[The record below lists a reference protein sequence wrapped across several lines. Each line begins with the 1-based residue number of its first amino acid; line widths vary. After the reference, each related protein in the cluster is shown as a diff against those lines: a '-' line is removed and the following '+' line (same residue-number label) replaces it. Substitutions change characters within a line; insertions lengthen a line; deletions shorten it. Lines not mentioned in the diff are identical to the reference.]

1 MSLKYVL
8 ETLVLKNIMQTSLKY
23 IITNVKFIFQK
34 ISKFLNRGHITN
46 ISNVL
51 QMFTKIMIAI
61 IKLIFR

>member
-8 ETLVLKNIMQTSLKY
+8 ETLVLKNFMQTFLKY

>member
-8 ETLVLKNIMQTSLKY
+8 ETLVLKNIVQTSLKY

-34 ISKFLNRGHITN
+34 TSDFLNRRHITN
-46 ISNVL
+46 IFNVS
-51 QMFTKIMIAI
+51 QMFLKI

>member
-8 ETLVLKNIMQTSLKY
+8 ETLVLKNFMQTFLKY

-34 ISKFLNRGHITN
+34 ISDFLNRGHITN

>member
-34 ISKFLNRGHITN
+34 ISDFLNRGHITN

-51 QMFTKIMIAI
+51 QMFMKIMIAI
-61 IKLIFR
+61 IKLIFI